1 MSAPPDP
8 SVSSIPLSTEFRTVS
23 ALTFCMLRTNSLR
36 CSPGTPH
43 VRAMRPHFA
52 LFCRDLSCLSF
63 SPRIPCISAA
73 SFSSHGL
80 TRTVLS
86 NRSGRLHIRAYPSC
100 APREKPTGPTFLP
113 SPPTHSSSSA
123 SASSVWNVLSVCL
136 PNPMM
141 CGTKAILPAEG
152 EREERPVEH
161 HNHPVVFLAE
171 FLAVHRRLPFSSA
184 TSLLSSTQ
192 HSMKTSAPRR
202 VTHMMAAGRACGACR
217 DPIVYARRP

>member
-100 APREKPTGPTFLP
+100 APREKPTRPTFLP

-141 CGTKAILPAEG
+141 CGTTMWYRSARQYCRPKANVKNAPWSITTTLSFSWPNSSQYIGAC
-152 EREERPVEH
+152 PS
-161 HNHPVVFLAE
+161 
-171 FLAVHRRLPFSSA
+171 RRQQVCF
-184 TSLLSSTQ
+184 
-192 HSMKTSAPRR
+192 PRR
-202 VTHMMAAGRACGACR
+202 N
-217 DPIVYARRP
+217 IL